1 VAQHPARL
9 AAMSAPS
16 LNAAF
21 WRDRNVFVTG
31 ATGLLGSWL
40 CDGLVRAGA
49 IVTALIRDEVPR
61 SNLHRLGLLASVS
74 VVRGSLDDLRLLERA
89 LGEYEIDAVFHLAAQ
104 TIVGIADRGPIST
117 FDSNIRGTY
126 HVLEAARRSP
136 LVTRIVVASTDKV
149 YGDHGSVAF
158 TEETPLRA
166 AGPYDLSKSCADQL
180 ALGLAAHYKMPIVV
194 TRFGNLYGGGDN
206 NWNRI
211 IPGTIRSVLRGDR
224 PVLRSNG
231 LFVRDY
237 IYVKDAVSAYGRLAE
252 RCADPDVVGRAFNVS
267 DEAPRT
273 VLQVVDEILKQ
284 TGRTDLQPIVQDKAS
299 GEIAHLALD
308 AKRARALLDWRSGYT
323 FEQGIAETLQWYR
336 EFLAS
341 DE

>member
-1 VAQHPARL
+1 
-9 AAMSAPS
+9 MSARP
-16 LNAAF
+16 LVNAAF

-40 CDGLVRAGA
+40 CHSLVEAGA
-49 IVTALIRDEVPR
+49 NVTALIRDEVPR
-61 SNLHRLGLLASVS
+61 SNLHRLGLLKDVN

-89 LGEYEIDAVFHLAAQ
+89 LGEYEVDCVFHLAAQ

-136 LVTRIVVASTDKV
+136 LVKRMVVASTDKV
-149 YGDHGSVAF
+149 YGDHGAVAF

-211 IPGTIRSVLRGDR
+211 VPGTIRSVMRGER

-237 IYVKDAVSAYGRLAE
+237 IYVKDAVHAYGLLAE
-252 RCADPDVVGRAFNVS
+252 RCTDTDVVGRAFNVS
-267 DEAPRT
+267 DEAPLT

-284 TGRTDLQPIVQDKAS
+284 TGRTDLPPIVQNSAS
-299 GEIAHLALD
+299 GEIMHLALD
-308 AKRARALLDWRSGYT
+308 AGRARALLDWRAQWT
-323 FEQGIAETLQWYR
+323 FEQGIAESLAWYR
-336 EFLAS
+336 EFFES
-341 DE
+341 IG